1 MKSGA
6 KTESEF
12 QELTGGGVM
21 VRPLQILGVKTL
33 KFQAAMRTH
42 NQTQIGWW
50 AGQSRYFHS
59 ECLFAGRAT

>member
-12 QELTGGGVM
+12 QELTGGDVM

-33 KFQAAMRTH
+33 EFHAAMWTY
-42 NQTQIGWW
+42 NQPQIWW
-50 AGQSRYFHS
+50 GAGQPRYFHS
-59 ECLFAGRAT
+59 KCLFAGRAT